1 MEGKMGKDEKKC
13 SCFST
18 RTQEIGNEYEVGKA

>member
-1 MEGKMGKDEKKC
+1 MEVGKDEKKC